1 MDQCSAWQC
10 ISRASETRCGR
21 RAVERGRAVGGAERL
36 RAGTAEAGLEIAE
49 LQPPE
54 GWEGVAY
61 AAMDYHGH
69 GAPTRLIAAQV
80 NSSPISKRK
89 RQTAPAASMESLT
102 QRLEGAARAALKRVL
117 ADASERKLQS
127 ALTTTTCFA
136 EFAALCPE
144 REPLFMDA
152 KFQGDRQAA
161 LYNAWTMTFR

>member
-1 MDQCSAWQC
+1 MRPWTWRTDTAN
-10 ISRASETRCGR
+10 R
-21 RAVERGRAVGGAERL
+21 RAGEFEPNK
-36 RAGTAEAGLEIAE
+36 
-49 LQPPE
+49 Q
-54 GWEGVAY
+54 
-61 AAMDYHGH
+61 
-69 GAPTRLIAAQV
+69 
-80 NSSPISKRK
+80 K

-136 EFAALCPE
+136 EFAALCPK

-161 LYNAWTMTFR
+161 HSRGTDRQHCITSGR